1 MKLSRLKKIIK
12 ESIRQIQNEQVIPG
26 GGSQQANSCA
36 LPVGSL
42 INGPYPNQFNPAV
55 WKNKWEAFKASNN
68 LGCPWVKNKYVGWK
82 SKLTVLHS
90 KPYPKCNKK
99 WQAQLQFKLQH
110 VQAMHSQCI

>member
-42 INGPYPNQFNPAV
+42 INGPYPNQFNPMV
-55 WKNKWEAFKASNN
+55 
-68 LGCPWVKNKYVGWK
+68 
-82 SKLTVLHS
+82 
-90 KPYPKCNKK
+90 
-99 WQAQLQFKLQH
+99 
-110 VQAMHSQCI
+110 